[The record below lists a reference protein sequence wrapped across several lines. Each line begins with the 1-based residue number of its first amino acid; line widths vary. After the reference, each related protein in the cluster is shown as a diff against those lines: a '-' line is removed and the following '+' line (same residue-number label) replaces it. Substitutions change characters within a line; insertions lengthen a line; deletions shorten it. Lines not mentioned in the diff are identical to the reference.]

1 MTQMIPDPTSVSRAV
16 LIIFSLFI
24 LKFFIKAS
32 ARPQRQRDT
41 TRMANLI
48 AQEQRASDDEGDDS
62 FTKPP
67 RRHSRK
73 KQPGLKH
80 PINATSSVA
89 DNNFFSNLP
98 VEGGEDILEDEDY
111 IATNSD
117 SGLRSGSEGDEME
130 ITNEEAHISFILLIA
145 FTNYNILQ
153 LADSLPRKI
162 VAEKTRLNKSRSK
175 KRKAL
180 SGTLSATGSSKKAHV
195 EEVEDEG
202 EPSPQ
207 AQSSKVCHIHYH
219 HFHFEAHIL
228 A

>member
-1 MTQMIPDPTSVSRAV
+1 M
-16 LIIFSLFI
+16 
-24 LKFFIKAS
+24 
-32 ARPQRQRDT
+32 
-41 TRMANLI
+41 TRMANLK
-48 AQEQRASDDEGDDS
+48 AQEQRASDDEGDS

-80 PINATSSVA
+80 PTSSSVD

-111 IATNSD
+111 VATNSD
-117 SGLRSGSEGDEME
+117 SGSGSGSEGDEME
-130 ITNEEAHISFILLIA
+130 ITNKEAHISFIPLIA

-162 VAEKTRLNKSRSK
+162 VAEKTRINKLRSK
-175 KRKAL
+175 KRKAP
-180 SGTLSATGSSKKAHV
+180 SGTLSATGSSKKARV
-195 EEVEDEG
+195 EEVKDGG

-219 HFHFEAHIL
+219 HFEAHIL
-228 A
+228 T